1 MTWYIQKIAC
11 KKHVLKNYD
20 ESCGESQQL
29 AFYHCWRLT
38 CNKDSDIHDTTRLS
52 ESSDGHLI
60 MTHCV
65 KNVGSF
71 YLTFLSACEF

>member
-60 MTHCV
+60 MT
-65 KNVGSF
+65 S
-71 YLTFLSACEF
+71 LCEECRLILPDLPFRM